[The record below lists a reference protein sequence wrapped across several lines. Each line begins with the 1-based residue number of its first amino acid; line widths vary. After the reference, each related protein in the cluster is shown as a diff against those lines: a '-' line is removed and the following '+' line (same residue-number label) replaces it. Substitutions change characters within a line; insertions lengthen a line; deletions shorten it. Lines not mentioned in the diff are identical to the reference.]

1 MNNQIRNTWLFLGFM
16 VLAAAVNCLTRTPLS
31 EWDALMTCCNY
42 VILVGLLLFWI
53 RSVRVRLLPSGAKRC
68 VLGAAHLMLFYMLVR
83 IFKYRFATEVFLQR
97 YTVYAYWIPQMLIP
111 ALFLIT
117 CIRIRHGKQERQ
129 DRRDVL
135 LLIPGA
141 VLALMAMTN
150 DLHSLVYISHIPME
164 QFAVD
169 TGTYTHG
176 PLYYILY
183 VWMALAC
190 LAGLLLLFREAGRVS
205 KKALA
210 YLGAVVLCWIILFL
224 LNSQVFYRIPG
235 GIHPFNSPEVNTF
248 GMLGVF
254 EVCIRFRLIPHNE
267 NYIDLFRTL
276 RLPVLITDRSF
287 HAAYSTETALSAGEE
302 DLRKAVEKP
311 VALSGGQKLCGKEI
325 RAGYAFWTVDESGII
340 DMQRKL
346 AEANETIE
354 QENDL
359 LRAEA
364 EQKEKDAYLQSRHR
378 IYHEIAGELYPVQKK
393 IGEILEQAVPGTD
406 DFQENIAKISVLNA
420 YVKRKTNLLLLAAE
434 EECLSLGELFLAIQ
448 ESAAYLTLA
457 GLHTTASKPEDGTL
471 PAGRIIALYDSFEEL
486 AQQLYGKVSSLMVS
500 WNGDGLRLA
509 AAMDEPPVTEK
520 LPLPVRFRKSEDILY
535 IDISAGRG
543 GEES

>member
-1 MNNQIRNTWLFLGFM
+1 MNNQRRNTWLFLGFM
-16 VLAAAVNCLTRTPLS
+16 VLAAAANCLSRLLES

-42 VILVGLLLFWI
+42 VILTGLLLFWI

-83 IFKYRFATEVFLQR
+83 IFKYRFATEVLLQR
-97 YTVYAYWIPQMLIP
+97 YTVYAYWIPLMLIP

-117 CIRIRHGKQERQ
+117 CIRIRHGKRERQ
-129 DRRDVL
+129 DRRDLL

-141 VLALMAMTN
+141 ALALMAMTN
-150 DLHSLVYISHIPME
+150 DLHRLVYIPHIPMD
-164 QFAVD
+164 QFVVD

-176 PLYYILY
+176 LLFYILY

-287 HAAYSTETALSAGEE
+287 HAAYSTETALSAGED
-302 DLRKAVEKP
+302 DLRK
-311 VALSGGQKLCGKEI
+311 
-325 RAGYAFWTVDESGII
+325 
-340 DMQRKL
+340 
-346 AEANETIE
+346 
-354 QENDL
+354 
-359 LRAEA
+359 A

-509 AAMDEPPVTEK
+509 AAMEEPPMTEK
-520 LPLPVRFRKSEDILY
+520 LPLPVHFRKSEDILY